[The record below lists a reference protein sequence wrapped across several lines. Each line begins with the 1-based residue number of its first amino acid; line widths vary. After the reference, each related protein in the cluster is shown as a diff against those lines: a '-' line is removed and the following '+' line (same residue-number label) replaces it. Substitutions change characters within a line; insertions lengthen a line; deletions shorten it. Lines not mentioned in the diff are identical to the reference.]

1 MTSSKG
7 LIRNVLTLGG
17 WTLVSRGAGFA
28 RDVLMANYLG
38 AGAAADALLVAQSL
52 PNMFRRF
59 FAEGAFNTAFVP
71 LYSKKLEAG
80 EDAGQFAQ
88 DAFNVMAWFL
98 VLFSVVGTLAMPAL
112 VYAMASGFAGD
123 ARFDLAVAYGQVGFS
138 YILFVSLVALISG
151 VLVTR
156 GRFTEAGFVP
166 VLMNLAFIAA
176 MLLAGR
182 FGWDM
187 GMTLAWTLPL
197 TGVLQFAY
205 TWFSAR
211 RLGQTF
217 RLGLPRWTPD
227 LKRLFIIAGPA
238 LLAGGVVQINLIV
251 GRQVAS
257 QTEGAVAWLA
267 YADRLYQLPLGVVG
281 IAIGTALLP
290 ALSRAL
296 RAGVAQDGQDAF
308 NRGTEFALALTIP
321 AAVALVV
328 IALPLCEVLYQ
339 RGAFGP
345 DDTAN
350 TALALAAYGLGLPAF
365 VLQKVLQPLFYARE
379 DTRRPFHY
387 ALTSMVVNAALA
399 IGLMPLIGFTA
410 AAIATT
416 ASGWIMAAQLWR
428 GSRAMGPEA
437 AFDSRMKTRLWRI
450 VLAALVM
457 GVVLWLGMILL
468 GPLLGAPRLRV
479 AGLALLISAGII
491 AYFGFGTAIG
501 AFKLAD
507 LKSALRRKKP

>member
-1 MTSSKG
+1 MSAAP
-7 LIRNVLTLGG
+7 LIRNVLTLGS

-38 AGAAADALLVAQSL
+38 AGAAADAILVAQSL

-80 EDAGQFAQ
+80 EDASQFAQ
-88 DAFNVMAWFL
+88 DAFNAMAWFL
-98 VLFSVVGTLAMPAL
+98 VLFSVLGTLAMPAL
-112 VYAMASGFAGD
+112 VYAMAAGFTGD
-123 ARFDLAVAYGQVGFS
+123 ARFDLAVAYGQIGFS

-151 VLVTR
+151 VLVTK

-176 MLLAGR
+176 MLLADR

-197 TGVLQFAY
+197 TGLLQFSY
-205 TWFSAR
+205 TWYSAR
-211 RLGQTF
+211 KAGQSF
-217 RLGLPRWTPD
+217 RLGLPRWTAD
-227 LKRLFIIAGPA
+227 LKRLAIIAGPA
-238 LLAGGVVQINLIV
+238 VLAGGVVQINLIV

-281 IAIGTALLP
+281 IAICTALLP

-296 RAGVAQDGQDAF
+296 RAGNAQEGRDAF
-308 NRGTEFALALTIP
+308 NRGTEFALALTVP
-321 AAVALVV
+321 CAVALVV

-339 RGAFGP
+339 RGAFGAE
-345 DDTAN
+345 DTAN
-350 TALALAAYGLGLPAF
+350 TAIALAAYGLGLPAF

-379 DTRRPFHY
+379 DTRRPFNY
-387 ALTSMVVNAALA
+387 ALASMVVNAAIA
-399 IGLMPLIGFTA
+399 IGLMPLIGYVA

-416 ASGWIMAAQLWR
+416 VSAWIMAGQLWL
-428 GSRAMGPEA
+428 GSRAMGEEA
-437 AFDSRMKTRLWRI
+437 AFDNRMKNRLWRI
-450 VLAALVM
+450 VAAALAM
-457 GVVLWLGMILL
+457 GAVLWGGMIVLDPML
-468 GPLLGAPRLRV
+468 SERGLRV
-479 AGLALLISAGII
+479 AGLAILITAGII
-491 AYFGFGTAIG
+491 SYFGIGGLIG
-501 AFKLAD
+501 AFTRAD
-507 LKSALRRKKP
+507 LRAALRRRKA

>member
-1 MTSSKG
+1 MSTST

-38 AGAAADALLVAQSL
+38 AGAVADAILVAQSL

-80 EDAGQFAQ
+80 EDASAFAQ

-98 VLFSVVGTLAMPAL
+98 VAFSVLGTLVMPAL
-112 VYAMASGFAGD
+112 VYAMAAGFSGD
-123 ARFDLAVAYGQVGFS
+123 QRFDLAVAYGQIGFS
-138 YILFVSLVALISG
+138 YILFISLVALISG
-151 VLVTR
+151 VLVTK
-156 GRFTEAGFVP
+156 GRFVEAGFVP

-176 MLLAGR
+176 MLLADHM
-182 FGWDM
+182 GWDM
-187 GMTLAWTLPL
+187 GLTLAWTLPL
-197 TGVLQFAY
+197 TGLLQFGF
-205 TWFSAR
+205 TWWSAR
-211 RLGQTF
+211 KTGQTF
-217 RLGLPRWTPD
+217 RLGLPKWTAE

-238 LLAGGVVQINLIV
+238 ILAGGVVQINLIV

-296 RAGVAQDGQDAF
+296 RAGNVIEGRDAF
-308 NRGTEFALALTIP
+308 NRGTEFALALTVP

-328 IALPLCEVLYQ
+328 ISLPLCEVLYQ

-379 DTRRPFHY
+379 DTRRPFNY
-387 ALTSMVVNAALA
+387 ALLSMVVNAAIA
-399 IGLMPLIGFTA
+399 IGLMPFIGFVA

-416 ASGWIMAAQLWR
+416 LSGWIMAFQLWR
-428 GSRAMGPEA
+428 GSRSMGEEA
-437 AFDSRMKTRLWRI
+437 SFDSRLTSRLWRI
-450 VLAALVM
+450 SVAAALM
-457 GVVLWLGMILL
+457 GLALWVGMVLL
-468 GPLLGAPRLRV
+468 GPLLGT
-479 AGLALLISAGII
+479 AGLRIPGLAILITIGIVT
-491 AYFGFGTAIG
+491 YFLSGSLIG
-501 AFKLAD
+501 AFSLGE
-507 LKSALRRKKP
+507 LKSGLRRKK